1 MPRLQVLASP
11 VLRRIGYRPGHRDG
25 LTGFQWQLA
34 VYDGDQTID
43 QYQSLAQLEKGSPCQ
58 SFRGLHGII
67 QVVAYETGFGALS
80 RDGQVWTWGDERY
93 EACLGRET
101 GQSPA
106 HEPGLVDDLDDLPT
120 GKIRKI
126 AAGGYLMMALTA
138 GDDLY
143 AWGGHPGGQSAILE
157 AVSSR
162 PAPVVIEDSDI
173 ADCAIGQSHALLLTT
188 SGDIFAAGDNAHGQ
202 LGLPGEVI
210 TSWSRVPATLGQND
224 APMAAIAVACGPRN
238 AFVLCNS

>member
-1 MPRLQVLASP
+1 M
-11 VLRRIGYRPGHRDG
+11 LRRVWLSRHRNEADW
-25 LTGFQWQLA
+25 LEWQLA

-43 QYQSLAQLEKGSPCQ
+43 QYQSIAQLEKGSPCQ

-67 QVVAYETGFGALS
+67 QLVAYETGFGALS
-80 RDGQVWTWGDERY
+80 KAGQVWTWGDERY
-93 EACLGRET
+93 GACLGRET
-101 GQSPA
+101 NWTPA
-106 HEPGLVDDLDDLPT
+106 TEPGLVDDLDDLPT

-143 AWGGHPGGQSAILE
+143 AWGGHPGGQSTILQE
-157 AVSSR
+157 TSR
-162 PAPVVIEDSDI
+162 HPAPIVIGEHDI

-202 LGLPGEVI
+202 LGISGEAV
-210 TSWSRVPATLGQND
+210 TSWTRVSATPGADD
-224 APMAAIAVACGPRN
+224 APTAVVAVACGPRN